1 MFIFAQKVSDNEQ
14 FLQTLLTLYFR
25 LSKTYRFIIYWHLD
39 CVINCKQT
47 SYLIMDTKIVKKKS
61 KLKIVLVGLTI
72 IVAGSLFS
80 LYFVKQKKTYNV
92 SAEDIQ
98 MEEVT
103 RGKFEDMLMLTAQ
116 TQSLNSSLVN
126 VLEGGA
132 IKEIFAEDGQIL
144 TKGQPIAQVYNPNTE
159 FNYLNQETGIMQ
171 QISQMRSTLL
181 ELKNQEF
188 AQDKELLQSQND
200 YNTALQSFNLQ
211 KRLYDAQIGKKTDY
225 DISLQNLNYQ
235 KQRKSI
241 VENGA
246 FNEKKSRSSQM
257 SAVNSSISQMEKSL
271 QILHSNKN
279 NFLIMA
285 PASGRLS
292 SFNVSIGENLTTGQ
306 SIGKI
311 DLMDGYKL
319 VAKVDEYY
327 INKLQNGIKG
337 SLDNDSKQYS
347 VIITKILPEV
357 KDGQFSVELNFTDVK
372 PQNLKIGMTFGVK
385 MKLSADTQS
394 VMVPKGNFYKD
405 TNGKWIFVVKGN
417 KAEKRNIVLGRENP
431 LFYEVVS
438 GLKSGETVITSDY
451 SDIKKYEIL
460 EIKNK
465 K

>member
-1 MFIFAQKVSDNEQ
+1 M
-14 FLQTLLTLYFR
+14 
-25 LSKTYRFIIYWHLD
+25 H

-47 SYLIMDTKIVKKKS
+47 SYLNMDTKIVKKKS
-61 KLKIVLVGLTI
+61 KLKFVLTGLLIIVGL
-72 IVAGSLFS
+72 SLFS
-80 LYFVKQKKTYNV
+80 MYFIKQKKTYNI
-92 SAEDIQ
+92 STEEIQ
-98 MEEVT
+98 ADEVT
-103 RGKFEDMLMLTAQ
+103 HGKFEDMLMVTAQ

-132 IKEIFAEDGQIL
+132 IKQLFAEDGQMLI
-144 TKGQPIAQVYNPNTE
+144 KGQPIAQVYNPNTE

-188 AQDKELLQSQND
+188 AEDKELLQSQND
-200 YNTALQSFNLQ
+200 YNTALQSYNLQ
-211 KRLYDAQIGKKTDY
+211 KRLYDAEIGKKTDY

-241 VENGA
+241 IEKGA
-246 FNEKKSRSSQM
+246 FNEKKSRGSQIA
-257 SAVNSSISQMEKSL
+257 AVNSSISQMEKSL
-271 QILHSNKN
+271 EILRSNKN

-311 DLMDGYKL
+311 DWMDGYKL

-337 SLDNDSKQYS
+337 NLDNDGKQYN

-357 KDGQFSVELNFTDVK
+357 KDGQFSTELNFTDEK

-385 MKLSADTQS
+385 LKLSADTQS
-394 VMVPKGNFYKD
+394 MMIPKGNFYKD
-405 TNGKWIFVVKGN
+405 TNGKWIFVIKGN

-431 LFYEVVS
+431 LYYEVVS

-465 K
+465 N

>member
-1 MFIFAQKVSDNEQ
+1 
-14 FLQTLLTLYFR
+14 
-25 LSKTYRFIIYWHLD
+25 
-39 CVINCKQT
+39 
-47 SYLIMDTKIVKKKS
+47 MDTKIVKKKS
-61 KLKIVLVGLTI
+61 KLKIVLIGLI
-72 IVAGSLFS
+72 IIGAGSVFS
-80 LYFVKQKKTYNV
+80 LYFIKQKSTYNV
-92 SAEDIQ
+92 SVEDIQ
-98 MEEVT
+98 TDEVT
-103 RGKFEDMLMLTAQ
+103 SGKFEDMLMLTAQ

-132 IKEIFAEDGQIL
+132 IKEKFAEDGQML
-144 TKGQPIAQVYNPNTE
+144 TKGQPIARVYNPNTE

-211 KRLYDAQIGKKTDY
+211 KRLYDAEIGKKTDY

-246 FNEKKSRSSQM
+246 FNEKKSRNSQM

-271 QILHSNKN
+271 EILHANKN

-285 PASGRLS
+285 TASGRLS

-337 SLDNDSKQYS
+337 SLDNDGKSYN
-347 VIITKILPEV
+347 VIINKILPEV
-357 KDGQFSVELNFTDVK
+357 KDGQFSAELNFSDTK

-385 MKLSADTQS
+385 LKLSADTQS
-394 VMVPKGNFYKD
+394 MMIPKGNFYKD

-431 LFYEVVS
+431 LYYEVVS

-460 EIKNK
+460 EIKDK

>member
-1 MFIFAQKVSDNEQ
+1 
-14 FLQTLLTLYFR
+14 
-25 LSKTYRFIIYWHLD
+25 
-39 CVINCKQT
+39 
-47 SYLIMDTKIVKKKS
+47 MDTKIVKKKS
-61 KLKIVLVGLTI
+61 KLKIVLVGLMI

-92 SAEDIQ
+92 SAEEIQ

-188 AQDKELLQSQND
+188 IQDKELLQSQND

-211 KRLYDAQIGKKTDY
+211 KRLYDAEIGKKTDY

-241 VENGA
+241 VEKGS
-246 FNEKKSRSSQM
+246 FNEKKSRNSQM
-257 SAVNSSISQMEKSL
+257 SAVNSSIGQMERSL

-337 SLDNDSKQYS
+337 SLDNDGKQYN

-385 MKLSADTQS
+385 LKLSADTQS

>member
-1 MFIFAQKVSDNEQ
+1 M
-14 FLQTLLTLYFR
+14 
-25 LSKTYRFIIYWHLD
+25 
-39 CVINCKQT
+39 

-438 GLKSGETVITSDY
+438 GLKSGETLITSDY